1 MTSASRAIAR
11 LMVLEAIRSK
21 LVWLAVLA
29 TGMSAVAGL
38 FFQQLAI
45 TESQSTYTAITA
57 ALSRGASVLVVCLFL
72 TTSVMRDVQ
81 DRSLEW
87 LMAMP
92 IRRADYPLGKLIG
105 VLPLLVGLSA
115 LSGLFVAPYA
125 HASAV
130 VMWSLSLTCEL
141 LLVAAFAL
149 LCALGLKQLP
159 AAVCSTLGF
168 YALARSLDSIVLMSN
183 TPVLPQA
190 SLAAEVFQRLSEL
203 LATLLPSLQRFADA
217 DWLLY
222 DPPSNP
228 LFYVFGQT
236 VVYLSVLLCAVLID
250 FHRREF

>member
-11 LMVLEAIRSK
+11 LMVLEVLRSK
-21 LVWLAVLA
+21 LLWLAVLA
-29 TGMSAVAGL
+29 TGMSAAVGL

-45 TESQSTYTAITA
+45 TESQATYTAVTA
-57 ALSRGASVLVVCLFL
+57 ALSRGASALVVCLFL

-115 LSGLFVAPYA
+115 LAGLFVAPYVPL
-125 HASAV
+125 SAV
-130 VMWSLSLTCEL
+130 VLWSLSLACEL
-141 LLVAAFAL
+141 LLVAAFSL

-168 YALARSLDSIVLMSN
+168 YALARSIDSIVLMSN
-183 TPVLPQA
+183 TPLLPQA
-190 SLAAEVFQRLSEL
+190 SLAAEVFQGLSAI
-203 LATLLPSLQRFADA
+203 LATLLPSLQRFTESA
-217 DWLLY
+217 WLLY
-222 DPPSNP
+222 DTAPNP
-228 LFYVFGQT
+228 LPYVLGQT
-236 VVYLSVLLCAVLID
+236 GVYLLVLLCALLVD